1 MLIPLLGADA
11 LNSVAIGVY
20 DFKTY
25 TESLPHL

>member
-11 LNSVAIGVY
+11 LINVAIGVY